1 VAAPIESPSII
12 NTRLLTGPIE
22 SSHLATWSIPT
33 SASRRPFGR
42 HVRERRRPHDPPTR
56 LSSSAA
62 LGARRRSRR
71 RDALAESA
79 RGGEGRGGLK
89 ARRRELRSPFA
100 VIHHSACGNNTR
112 GSRGG
117 GGRRRDA
124 PSGERR
130 GLSPLVPTRDPFIV
144 IIIVGSMLLPIAGC
158 VLRLLKRGQT
168 RAREI
173 GCVYCMPI
181 R

>member
-42 HVRERRRPHDPPTR
+42 HVRERRRPHDPSTR

-117 GGRRRDA
+117 GGRRRA
-124 PSGERR
+124 FVPPTRR
-130 GLSPLVPTRDPFIV
+130 GATRDFAAARRALRRTERPLASRPDARPFHRHHHRRV
-144 IIIVGSMLLPIAGC
+144 NVTPHRW
-158 VLRLLKRGQT
+158 LRAT
-168 RAREI
+168 SS
-173 GCVYCMPI
+173 
-181 R
+181 